1 MNFTPVTG
9 VWEITMGC
17 NMRCKHCGSSCTTPL
32 EDELT
37 TEEALSLCDDIADL
51 GLKWITLSGG
61 EPLTRKDWPQIVERL
76 RSNGVIPNIITNG
89 WMCDEQAVLLA
100 KNAGVGTFAVSL
112 DGLPDTHD
120 YMRKKG
126 SFERT
131 AKAFQLMT
139 EHDISS
145 GAITTVSKKNLP
157 ELNALKEKL
166 VELGVRYW
174 QLQIG
179 LPMGNFAQNQ
189 QLIMSPEDIDQ
200 VIDFIYSATD
210 DDSITIYPADCIGY
224 YSHKEL
230 ASRQKAHRAASP
242 PVWRGCNAGKR
253 SFGILHNGE
262 ILGCTSIRNREFI
275 EGSIR
280 KRSLREIWEDE
291 NSFLWSRTLKK
302 TDLQGKCKTCQ
313 YGELCLGGC
322 PNTRLTMTGK
332 IHSENEFCSYNLALK
347 KTEQFIEPINN
358 ADELLATARN
368 LTMKR
373 EFQLAALSLER
384 ALAIDSS
391 NIDVLQLY
399 GYVSFALNN
408 LEECRKA
415 NQQVLNL
422 DANNV
427 YANKGLGLALH
438 RLGDSTSGIRYLQK
452 AVALA
457 KEGDTDPHHDLAVV
471 YMETGQREKA
481 EVLLKGVKRFQ
492 QPGL

>member
-1 MNFTPVTG
+1 MDFTPVTG

-37 TEEALSLCDDIADL
+37 TEEALALCDDIADL

-61 EPLTRKDWPQIVERL
+61 EPLTRKDWPQLVERL
-76 RSNGVIPNIITNG
+76 SSNGVIPNIITNG
-89 WMCDEQAVLLA
+89 WMCDEQAILRA
-100 KNAGVGTFAVSL
+100 KDAGVGTFAISL
-112 DGLPDTHD
+112 DGLPETHD
-120 YMRKKG
+120 YMRKQG

-131 AKAFQLMT
+131 AKAFQLMAK
-139 EHDISS
+139 HDISS
-145 GAITTVSKKNLP
+145 GAITTVSTKNMP
-157 ELNALKEKL
+157 ELAELKEKL
-166 VELGVRYW
+166 IELGVRYW

-179 LPMGNFAQNQ
+179 LPMGNFEHVRQM
-189 QLIMSPEDIDQ
+189 IMSPEDVDQ
-200 VIDFIYSATD
+200 LIDFIYSATD
-210 DDSITIYPADCIGY
+210 DDRITIYPADCIGY

-230 ASRQKAHRAASP
+230 ASRQKAHKADAP

-280 KRSLREIWEDE
+280 ERPLREIWEDKKA
-291 NSFLWSRTLKK
+291 FLWSRTLKK
-302 TDLQGKCKTCQ
+302 VDLKGHCKTCQ
-313 YGELCLGGC
+313 YGDLCLGGC
-322 PNTRLTMTGK
+322 PNTRLTMTGN

-347 KTEQFIEPINN
+347 KTQQLIAPVDNTG
-358 ADELLATARN
+358 ELLSTARN
-368 LTMKR
+368 LTMKG

-384 ALAIDSS
+384 AMEIDSS

-408 LEECRKA
+408 LEECRQA
-415 NQQVLNL
+415 NQQVLHI

-438 RLGDSTSGIRYLQK
+438 RMGDSDSGIRYLQT
-452 AVALA
+452 AVALVQD
-457 KEGDTDPHHDLAVV
+457 GDTDPYHDLAAV
-471 YMETGQREKA
+471 YMETGQRDKA
-481 EVLLKGVKRFQ
+481 EALLKEAGMSVS
-492 QPGL
+492 

>member
-1 MNFTPVTG
+1 MDYKPVTG

-37 TEEALSLCDDIADL
+37 TGEALALCDDIADL

-61 EPLTRKDWPQIVERL
+61 EPLTRKDWPQLVERL
-76 RSNGVIPNIITNG
+76 RNNGVIPNIITNG
-89 WMCDEQAVLLA
+89 WMCDEQAVLQG
-100 KNAGVGTFAVSL
+100 KEAGVGTFAISL
-112 DGLPDTHD
+112 DGMPDTHD

-131 AKAFQLMT
+131 AKAFQLMA
-139 EHDISS
+139 ENDISS
-145 GAITTVSKKNLP
+145 GAITTVSTKNMP
-157 ELNALKEKL
+157 ELPALKKKL

-179 LPMGNFAQNQ
+179 LPMGNFEHTPQM
-189 QLIMSPEDIDQ
+189 IMAPEDVDQ
-200 VIDFIYSATD
+200 VIDFIYSAAD
-210 DDSITIYPADCIGY
+210 DDRITIYPADCIGY

-230 ASRQKAHRAASP
+230 ASRQKAHKAASP

-253 SFGILHNGE
+253 SLGILHNGE

-280 KRSLREIWEDE
+280 ERSLREIWEDE
-291 NSFLWSRTLKK
+291 KAFLWSRTLKK
-302 TDLQGKCKTCQ
+302 AELEGQCKTCQ

-332 IHSENEFCSYNLALK
+332 IHSENEFCSYNVALK
-347 KTEQFIEPINN
+347 KTQQLVAPIDDV
-358 ADELLATARN
+358 AELLATARN
-368 LTMKR
+368 LTMKG

-384 ALAIDSS
+384 AMEIEPE
-391 NIDVLQLY
+391 NIDVLQLH
-399 GYVSFALNN
+399 GYVSFSLNN
-408 LEECRKA
+408 LEECRKS
-415 NQQVLNL
+415 NQQVLDI
-422 DANNV
+422 DAENV

-438 RLGDSTSGIRYLQK
+438 RLGDSDGGISYLQK

-457 KEGDTDPHHDLAVV
+457 SEDDTDPYHDLAAV
-471 YMETGQREKA
+471 YMETGQRDKA
-481 EVLLKGVKRFQ
+481 EALLKGAKLLVVA
-492 QPGL
+492 